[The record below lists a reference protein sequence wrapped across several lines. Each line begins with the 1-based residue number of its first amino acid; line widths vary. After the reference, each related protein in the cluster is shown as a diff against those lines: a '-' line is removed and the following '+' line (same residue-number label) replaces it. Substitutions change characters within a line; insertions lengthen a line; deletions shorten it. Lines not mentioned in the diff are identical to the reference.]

1 MRMSDLHERSLAN
14 GLRTICMPHGDT
26 PLAEVRLVVP
36 ELSETPRALF
46 EAQLR
51 AHLAT
56 LHEGDSSVSLSD
68 LEQSAVILGG
78 SASPWATVLSGSCGA
93 DDLPRLL
100 RYLSGAVTYPV
111 VSAEVTVREYET
123 FVAQAR
129 ASAAYPHV
137 LAVDGLYQHL
147 YGEHAAGNRA
157 GTARYEATAPNEDR
171 SVASSGGLGPRE
183 ALLLVVGGSLDPAEV
198 FRHVEEHF
206 GGWEGATPGW
216 VVPEVPALR
225 PGPPAVMDVPDSSR
239 AHVRLRAE
247 AVPHDHEL
255 YAPLFL
261 ALNTLSGGA
270 VSTRLTRNLR
280 NENGYVYGANAFID
294 SFPGANLIAVEA
306 ETSITTAHEV
316 LAGIA
321 QELRGMADHPP
332 SEEEFQAAR
341 RFAAGCMRTRLTSQA
356 EVTSA
361 LIDLALNGADP
372 MELTEFGA
380 LLSRVTYDEVVDV
393 AREYFAPERFTGV
406 VCGDASL
413 LGSPALIPNPTPDN
427 EPIEKVAL

>member
-1 MRMSDLHERSLAN
+1 MRMSDLHEHPLAN
-14 GLRTICMPHGDT
+14 GLRAICMPHGDT

-36 ELSETPRALF
+36 ELSDTPRALF

-56 LHEGDSSVSLSD
+56 LHEGDPWVRLSD
-68 LEQSAVILGG
+68 LEQSAVVLGG
-78 SASPWATVLSGSCGA
+78 SASPWATVLSGSCGV

-100 RYLSGAVTYPV
+100 RHLSGAVTSPV
-111 VSAEVTVREYET
+111 VAAEVTEQEYAT
-123 FVAQAR
+123 FAAQTR

-137 LAVDGLYQHL
+137 LAADGLYRHL
-147 YGEHAAGNRA
+147 YGGHAAGNRA
-157 GTARYEATAPNEDR
+157 GAARVEAAAPVEDA
-171 SVASSGGLGPRE
+171 SVASSGRLGPRE
-183 ALLLVVGGSLDPAEV
+183 ALLLVVGGGLDPAEV
-198 FRHVEEHF
+198 FQHVEEHF
-206 GGWEGATPGW
+206 GGWDGATPGW

-225 PGPPAVMDVPDSSR
+225 PGPPAVVDLPGSSR

-255 YAPLFL
+255 YPPLFL

-280 NENGYVYGANAFID
+280 NDNGYVYGASAFID

-306 ETSITTAHEV
+306 ETSVTTAHEV
-316 LAGIA
+316 LAGIE
-321 QELRGMADHPP
+321 QELRGMAEHPP
-332 SEEEFQAAR
+332 GEEEFRAAQ

-356 EVTSA
+356 EVSA
-361 LIDLALNGADP
+361 ALTDLALNGADP
-372 MELTEFGA
+372 MELAGFGA
-380 LLSRVTYDEVVDV
+380 QLSRVTYDEVVDV
-393 AREYFAPERFTGV
+393 AREYFAPDRFTGV

-413 LGSPALIPNPTPDN
+413 LGSPALIPNPTPIN